1 MQLDEINKYLPTQE
15 NRFIE
20 GKPIIIQSKN
30 DEEKVDKLILF
41 AYASLFEK
49 KGIKWNNILDKNK
62 ISRVSKTEFEN
73 IYSSSFD
80 KLKEKYKSRYLSEYE
95 KKFSE
100 WKSTLEQIEHKIDD
114 YQNEKNKIGIKIIPK
129 NNNIFKKIFNKKLQQ
144 KKQPSQ
150 EEIESSF
157 IKSIIRELNP
167 DIDLLKTFGYEN
179 ILQIQDQNKKAS
191 FGKDFSYEINCYQEN
206 ELPNYIKTN
215 LALTDE
221 NTKLIEKLIIENNIE
236 PSKIIPEHVT
246 KECLKNAK
254 YLEQK
259 YDLPYSVEIEID
271 IDKIGNNFKESKEY
285 TKLLDESLQSKKQQ
299 DDFWKAI
306 VNTEHSKEKF
316 TLPDDSIHKEFYDIA
331 ISFIDPDK
339 PMPEYFND
347 KARILSYLYLR

>member
-20 GKPIIIQSKN
+20 VKPIIIQSKN

-49 KGIKWNNILDKNK
+49 KGIKWNNILDENK

-129 NNNIFKKIFNKKLQQ
+129 NNNIFQKIFNKKLQQ
-144 KKQPSQ
+144 EKQPSQ

-179 ILQIQDQNKKAS
+179 ILPIQD
-191 FGKDFSYEINCYQEN
+191 
-206 ELPNYIKTN
+206 
-215 LALTDE
+215 
-221 NTKLIEKLIIENNIE
+221 
-236 PSKIIPEHVT
+236 
-246 KECLKNAK
+246 
-254 YLEQK
+254 
-259 YDLPYSVEIEID
+259 
-271 IDKIGNNFKESKEY
+271 
-285 TKLLDESLQSKKQQ
+285 
-299 DDFWKAI
+299 
-306 VNTEHSKEKF
+306 
-316 TLPDDSIHKEFYDIA
+316 
-331 ISFIDPDK
+331 
-339 PMPEYFND
+339 
-347 KARILSYLYLR
+347 